1 VWIKSEEIGSLR
13 LTVAVPRILFDAD
26 LTASTTEL
34 QVGEGTPA
42 TTPIGLVVSWK
53 SPRPH
58 IIVDAVVFN
67 LKVAN
72 K

>member
-1 VWIKSEEIGSLR
+1 MHGNIMQIVSMTYTLWIKSEEIGSLR

-42 TTPIGLVVSWK
+42 ISWAHLL
-53 SPRPH
+53 P
-58 IIVDAVVFN
+58 
-67 LKVAN
+67 
-72 K
+72 